1 MKLVLLLVVAALV
14 QLVAG
19 QISHDVARER
29 ALKLLSQMTLDEKIS
44 MVHGSNGA
52 SDPGTHPM
60 LY

>member
-1 MKLVLLLVVAALV
+1 MKAVLLLVAAALV

-19 QISHDVARER
+19 QTSHIVAREK

-52 SDPGTHPM
+52 SDPGSHP
-60 LY
+60 LLH